1 METRRRK
8 VQRMI
13 YITTDVDEFL
23 NRTNASKL
31 IERLVKDHIGRN
43 R

>member
-1 METRRRK
+1 MEQRRRK

-23 NRTNASKL
+23 NQLNASAL